1 MERRNRKACALRLVG
16 LGDLLFGRRGL
27 VHMRGGGEQDV
38 IHATPFCG
46 IVENGLHSGRIDIGP
61 GRHKSLELAG
71 KHGSGLIG
79 LELTG
84 GNMVLAQ
91 NLLIDGRIELALIRQ
106 TKEPNFARRM
116 GAYASLVSLMLMGGK
131 GRSGHIL
138 RLKGSH
144 FLIETDGDV
153 VWDLDGEKGMRG
165 DLRVDVLP
173 GHMKLFVPRK
183 KKI

>member
-1 MERRNRKACALRLVG
+1 MKFRVFPVTITC
-16 LGDLLFGRRGL
+16 DGRRIEETTVLILNMNGRSIAGL
-27 VHMRGGGEQDV
+27 KVNKHSSMR
-38 IHATPFCG
+38 
-46 IVENGLHSGRIDIGP
+46 
-61 GRHKSLELAG
+61 
-71 KHGSGLIG
+71 
-79 LELTG
+79 
-84 GNMVLAQ
+84 
-91 NLLIDGRIELALIRQ
+91 DGRIELALIRQ